1 MTVELAAVT
10 TVSSNAFDICAARS
24 NGALTASRLRS
35 VIKGSS
41 PVGEERFCF
50 MQVLG
55 HSAREHRVEMALS
68 ANMSWE
74 KFAQR
79 FEELTGINRNRAHFA
94 TTLYSVPDE
103 NVSEYVDDRMIA

>member
-1 MTVELAAVT
+1 MTVELAAITSVP
-10 TVSSNAFDICAARS
+10 SSAFDLCAARS
-24 NGALTASRLRS
+24 NGALTASRLRA

-55 HSAREHRVEMALS
+55 QSLREHRVEMALA
-68 ANMSWE
+68 ANLSWE

-79 FEELTGINRNRAHFA
+79 FEELTGINRDRAHFA
-94 TTLYSVPDE
+94 TTLYAVPDE
-103 NVSEYVDDRMIA
+103 NVADYVQERLIA